1 MIEDI
6 AMILMVVAISLKF
19 AICLFH
25 KADLLQDF
33 MKREYGGTL
42 DDTEQIEKQINR
54 EIKENENETH

>member
-6 AMILMVVAISLKF
+6 AMILMVVAISSMF

-25 KADLLQDF
+25 KADLVQGF

-42 DDTEQIEKQINR
+42 DDSEQIEEKT
-54 EIKENENETH
+54 KEGAE